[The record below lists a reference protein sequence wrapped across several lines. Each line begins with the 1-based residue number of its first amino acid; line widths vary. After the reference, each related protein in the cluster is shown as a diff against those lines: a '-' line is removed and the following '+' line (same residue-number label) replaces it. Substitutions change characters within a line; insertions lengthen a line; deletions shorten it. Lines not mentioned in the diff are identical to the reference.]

1 MSDFTTELMHA
12 LQKDFPLNEFFRQ
25 QLESAVNGL
34 LQSEITAFLGYE
46 KHSSDGW
53 NSGNSR
59 NGSYVR
65 TLTTS
70 YGDLRILVPRDRNGL
85 FAQKTIP
92 RHTQHT
98 DALETTV
105 IQLYRH
111 GVTTREISSLIEQ
124 MYGHHYTPSTVS
136 NIAKAADEQ
145 VRQFHSR
152 PVAKRYAVIYADATY
167 LNVRRDSVAKEALHV
182 LLGITPEGYKEVRD
196 FALYPTETAA
206 NYREMLQGLKERG
219 LEEVLLFVSDGL
231 NGLCAA
237 LREEFPAV
245 RHQSC
250 WVHLSRLVARYVRK
264 TDRKDVLSALSA
276 VYKQQNASDAA
287 CALEEFLVCYGSKY
301 PKLKRIFS
309 ECDSLY
315 TFYEFPPSIWASI
328 YTSNPLENNNK
339 GLKHLTKKKE
349 QFPNE
354 DSLERFVCAY
364 YSEYNRKSGDRV
376 QKGFQEAT
384 PLLLDMFP

>member
-1 MSDFTTELMHA
+1 MSDFTTELMNA
-12 LQKDFPLNEFFRQ
+12 LQKDFPLNEIFRQ

-46 KHSSDGW
+46 KHSSGGW

-152 PVAKRYAVIYADATY
+152 PVAKRYAVIYADTTY
-167 LNVRRDSVAKEALHV
+167 LNVHRDSVAKEALHV
-182 LLGITPEGYKEVRD
+182 LLGITPEGYKEVLD
-196 FALYPTETAA
+196 FALYPTETVA

-219 LEEVLLFVSDGL
+219 LGEVLLFVSDGL

-250 WVHLSRLVARYVRK
+250 GVHISRLVARYVRK

-276 VYKQQNASDAA
+276 VYKQQNAGDAA
-287 CALEEFLVCYGSKY
+287 CVLEEFLVCYGSKH

-349 QFPNE
+349 LFPNE

>member
-1 MSDFTTELMHA
+1 MSDFTTELMNA
-12 LQKDFPLNEFFRQ
+12 LQKNFPLNEFFRQ

-98 DALETTV
+98 DALKTTV
-105 IQLYRH
+105 IQ
-111 GVTTREISSLIEQ
+111 
-124 MYGHHYTPSTVS
+124 
-136 NIAKAADEQ
+136 
-145 VRQFHSR
+145 
-152 PVAKRYAVIYADATY
+152 
-167 LNVRRDSVAKEALHV
+167 
-182 LLGITPEGYKEVRD
+182 
-196 FALYPTETAA
+196 
-206 NYREMLQGLKERG
+206 
-219 LEEVLLFVSDGL
+219 
-231 NGLCAA
+231 
-237 LREEFPAV
+237 
-245 RHQSC
+245 
-250 WVHLSRLVARYVRK
+250 
-264 TDRKDVLSALSA
+264 
-276 VYKQQNASDAA
+276 
-287 CALEEFLVCYGSKY
+287 
-301 PKLKRIFS
+301 
-309 ECDSLY
+309 
-315 TFYEFPPSIWASI
+315 
-328 YTSNPLENNNK
+328 
-339 GLKHLTKKKE
+339 
-349 QFPNE
+349 PNE

-376 QKGFQEAT
+376 QKDFQEAT